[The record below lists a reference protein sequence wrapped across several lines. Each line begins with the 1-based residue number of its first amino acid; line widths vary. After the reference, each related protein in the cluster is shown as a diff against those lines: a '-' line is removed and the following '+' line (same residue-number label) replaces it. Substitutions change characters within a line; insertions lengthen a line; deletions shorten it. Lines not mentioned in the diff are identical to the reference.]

1 MKKSKFLK
9 KSLAMLLALMLV
21 VAMIPLS
28 AAAASPSLSYLYVD
42 GVSIANN
49 GGTFEVDA
57 HYEST
62 GVDLSYAAGAL
73 NYGTK
78 AGSLVVVKNGS
89 SATEPGITTDKNFD
103 FATSATSSANSTGP
117 TTWPLTPRPLHAA
130 QQPGGVRA
138 EPVVAVQKLKV
149 FPTRLIQRIVAG
161 GGDSCVGLVDHADP
175 RGLPRVLVTDGPG
188 VVLAAV
194 VH

>member
-28 AAAASPSLSYLYVD
+28 ASAAQTQPALNYLYVND
-42 GVSIANN
+42 FTVANN
-49 GGTFEVDA
+49 SGTFEVDA

-89 SATEPGITTDKNFD
+89 SETEPVTTTDEDFD
-103 FATSATSSANSTGP
+103 FATYATSAANSTGH
-117 TTWPLTPRPLHAA
+117 T
-130 QQPGGVRA
+130 
-138 EPVVAVQKLKV
+138 
-149 FPTRLIQRIVAG
+149 
-161 GGDSCVGLVDHADP
+161 
-175 RGLPRVLVTDGPG
+175 
-188 VVLAAV
+188 
-194 VH
+194 